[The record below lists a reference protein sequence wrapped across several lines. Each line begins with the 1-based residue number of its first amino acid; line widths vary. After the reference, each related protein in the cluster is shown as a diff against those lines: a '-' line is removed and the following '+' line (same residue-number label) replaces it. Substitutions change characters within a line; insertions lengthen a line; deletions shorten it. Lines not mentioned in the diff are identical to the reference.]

1 MKRKLSI
8 NRQLSANIVSLFI
21 LKGAEYIVS
30 FITLP
35 YLLRVLGPAGY
46 GSIVFCQTIMNYGNL
61 VVDYGFNLT
70 APRDIAKDDPEDIP
84 QDFAA
89 ILGAKLL
96 LLALATIVLG
106 AGLFV
111 FRDSLDTLLVLAC
124 LPALVGGALFPI
136 WYFQGIQQMRFITI
150 FNIIARTCSVI
161 GIFLCVQETTDVYA
175 AALFLSVTPLVAG
188 LLSLA
193 MIARS
198 QPRFFRRPTL
208 AAIRAKFRD
217 GWDIFLSTLFINL
230 YTNSN
235 VFILGLLTNETCVG
249 YYAAASKLIE
259 AVKGLLMPISNAIF
273 PHVSAMV
280 RDAREGAIQ
289 FLRKATRVI
298 GGLSLIL
305 SALVCLFAE
314 PVTRLIMGDAYDAS
328 IRVLRIISFLPFI
341 IGLSNIFG
349 IQTMVAFGMQRLF
362 SRILMASAAVN
373 FLLVFPL
380 VLLWQEIGMA
390 ITVTCVECFVTIT
403 MYIALRRHGI
413 RLM

>member
-1 MKRKLSI
+1 MKKGT
-8 NRQLSANIVSLFI
+8 RQLSANIVSLFI
-21 LKGAEYIVS
+21 LKGAEYIVT

-70 APRDIAKDDPEDIP
+70 APRDIEKDEHAAIQ

-89 ILGAKLL
+89 ILGAKCLL
-96 LLALATIVLG
+96 LFGATVVILLGLAI
-106 AGLFV
+106 
-111 FRDSLDTLLVLAC
+111 FRNHIDALLVLAC

-150 FNIIARTCSVI
+150 FNIVARTCSVI
-161 GIFLCVQETTDVYA
+161 GIFAFVREAGDVYA
-175 AALFLSVTPLVAG
+175 AAVLLSVTPLVAG
-188 LLSLA
+188 VLSLA
-193 MIARS
+193 MIARR
-198 QPRFFRRPTL
+198 QPHFFRRPTL
-208 AAIRAKFRD
+208 AAIREKFRD

-280 RDAREGAIQ
+280 KDARDDAIC
-289 FLRKATRVI
+289 FLRKAVKVI
-298 GGLSLIL
+298 GGLSLLL
-305 SALVCLFAE
+305 SVLVCVFAA

-380 VLLWQEIGMA
+380 VWAWQEIGMA
-390 ITVTCVECFVTIT
+390 ITVVCVETFVTIT
-403 MYIALRRHGI
+403 MYIALWRHGVDLI
-413 RLM
+413 

>member
-1 MKRKLSI
+1 MKKGT
-8 NRQLSANIVSLFI
+8 RQLSANIVSLFI
-21 LKGAEYIVS
+21 LKGAEYIVT

-70 APRDIAKDDPEDIP
+70 APRDIAKDEPREIP

-96 LLALATIVLG
+96 LLAGATAVILVGLA
-106 AGLFV
+106 V
-111 FRDSLDTLLVLAC
+111 FRDHIDALLVLAC

-150 FNIIARTCSVI
+150 FNIVARTCSVI
-161 GIFLCVQETTDVYA
+161 GIFAFVREAGDVYA
-175 AALFLSVTPLVAG
+175 AAVFLSVTPFVAG
-188 LLSLA
+188 VLSLA
-193 MIARS
+193 MIARR
-198 QPRFFRRPTL
+198 QPHFFRRPTL
-208 AAIRAKFRD
+208 AAIREKLCD
-217 GWDIFLSTLFINL
+217 GRDIFLSTLFINL

-273 PHVSAMV
+273 PHVPAMV
-280 RDAREGAIQ
+280 KDARDDAVR
-289 FLRKATRVI
+289 FLRKAVRVI
-298 GGLSLIL
+298 GGLSLVL
-305 SALVCLFAE
+305 SVIVCIFAA
-314 PVTRLIMGDAYDAS
+314 PITRLIMGDAYDAS

-373 FLLVFPL
+373 FLLVFPF
-380 VLLWQEIGMA
+380 VWAWQEIGMA
-390 ITVTCVECFVTIT
+390 ITVVCVESFVTIT

>member
-61 VVDYGFNLT
+61 VVDYGLNLT

>member
-1 MKRKLSI
+1 MKKGT
-8 NRQLSANIVSLFI
+8 RQLSANIVSLFI
-21 LKGAEYIVS
+21 LKGAEYIVT

-70 APRDIAKDDPEDIP
+70 APRDIAKDEPAAIP

-89 ILGAKLL
+89 ILGAKCLL
-96 LLALATIVLG
+96 LFGATVVILLGLAI
-106 AGLFV
+106 
-111 FRDSLDTLLVLAC
+111 FRNHIDALLVLAC

-150 FNIIARTCSVI
+150 FNIVARTCSVI
-161 GIFLCVQETTDVYA
+161 GIFAFVREAGDVYA
-175 AALFLSVTPLVAG
+175 AAVLLSVTPLVAG
-188 LLSLA
+188 VLSLA
-193 MIARS
+193 MIARR
-198 QPRFFRRPTL
+198 QPHFFRRPTL
-208 AAIRAKFRD
+208 AAIREKFRD

-280 RDAREGAIQ
+280 KDARDDAIR
-289 FLRKATRVI
+289 FLRKAVKVI
-298 GGLSLIL
+298 GGFALVLSVI
-305 SALVCLFAE
+305 VCLFAA
-314 PVTRLIMGDAYDAS
+314 PITRLIMGDAYDAS

-349 IQTMVAFGMQRLF
+349 IQTMVAFSMQRLF

-380 VLLWQEIGMA
+380 VWAWQEIGMA
-390 ITVTCVECFVTIT
+390 ITVVCVETFVTVT
-403 MYIALRRHGI
+403 MYIALRRHGVDLI
-413 RLM
+413 

>member
-1 MKRKLSI
+1 MKLPIRM
-8 NRQLSANIVSLFI
+8 NRRLSANIVSLFI

-46 GSIVFCQTIMNYGNL
+46 GSIVFCQTIMGYGNL

-70 APRDIAKDDPEDIP
+70 APRDIAKDDPKDIP

-96 LLALATIVLG
+96 LLSFATAVIL
-106 AGLFV
+106 AGLAV
-111 FRDSLDTLLVLAC
+111 FRDHIDALLVLAC
-124 LPALVGGALFPI
+124 LPALVGGAIFPI

-161 GIFLCVQETTDVYA
+161 GIFVCVQETTDVYA

-193 MIARS
+193 MIAKK
-198 QPRFFRRPTL
+198 QPHFFQRPTF
-208 AAIRAKFRD
+208 AAIREKFRD

-235 VFILGLLTNETCVG
+235 VFILGLLTTETGVG

-280 RDAREGAIQ
+280 KDAREDAIR
-289 FLRKATRVI
+289 FLRKAVRVI
-298 GGLSLIL
+298 GGLSLVL

-390 ITVTCVECFVTIT
+390 ITVVCVESFVTIT

-413 RLM
+413 KLM

>member
-1 MKRKLSI
+1 
-8 NRQLSANIVSLFI
+8 
-21 LKGAEYIVS
+21 
-30 FITLP
+30 
-35 YLLRVLGPAGY
+35 
-46 GSIVFCQTIMNYGNL
+46 MNYGNL

-70 APRDIAKDDPEDIP
+70 APRDIAKDEPAAIP

-89 ILGAKLL
+89 ILGAKCL
-96 LLALATIVLG
+96 LLAGATAVILVGLAI
-106 AGLFV
+106 
-111 FRDSLDTLLVLAC
+111 FRDHIDALLVLAC

-150 FNIIARTCSVI
+150 FNIAARTCSVI
-161 GIFLCVQETTDVYA
+161 GIFAFVREAGDVYA
-175 AALFLSVTPLVAG
+175 AAVFLSVTPLVAG

-193 MIARS
+193 MIARR
-198 QPRFFRRPTL
+198 QPHFFRRPTL
-208 AAIRAKFRD
+208 AAIREKLRD

-280 RDAREGAIQ
+280 KDARDDAIR
-289 FLRKATRVI
+289 FLRKAVKII
-298 GGLSLIL
+298 GGLALVL
-305 SALVCLFAE
+305 SVIVCLFAA
-314 PVTRLIMGDAYDAS
+314 PITRLIMGDAYDAS

-349 IQTMVAFGMQRLF
+349 IQTT
-362 SRILMASAAVN
+362 ASSWPRPPSTSCSSSPSSGPGRKSAWPSPSSASKASS
-373 FLLVFPL
+373 PSPCTSPC
-380 VLLWQEIGMA
+380 GG
-390 ITVTCVECFVTIT
+390 T
-403 MYIALRRHGI
+403 G
-413 RLM
+413 

>member
-298 GGLSLIL
+298 GGLSLLL

>member
-1 MKRKLSI
+1 M
-8 NRQLSANIVSLFI
+8 RQLSANIVSLFV

-70 APRDIAKDDPEDIP
+70 APRDIAKDEPQDVP

-96 LLALATIVLG
+96 LLALATAAIL
-106 AGLFV
+106 AGLAI
-111 FRDSLDTLLVLAC
+111 FRDHIDALLVLAC

-150 FNIIARTCSVI
+150 FNIAARTCSVI
-161 GIFLCVQETTDVYA
+161 GIFACVREAGDVYA

-188 LLSLA
+188 VLSLA
-193 MIARS
+193 MIARQ
-198 QPRFFRRPTL
+198 QPHFFRAPTF
-208 AAIRAKFRD
+208 AAIRAKLRD

-235 VFILGLLTNETCVG
+235 IFILGLLTNETCVG
-249 YYAAASKLIE
+249 WYAAASKLIE

-280 RDAREGAIQ
+280 KEAREDAIC

-298 GGLSLIL
+298 GGLSFAL
-305 SALVCLFAE
+305 SVAVCIFAE
-314 PVTRLIMGDAYDAS
+314 PITRLIMGDAYDAS

-362 SRILMASAAVN
+362 SRILMASAVVN

-380 VLLWQEIGMA
+380 VWAWQEIGMA
-390 ITVTCVECFVTIT
+390 VTVVCVESFVTIT

>member
-198 QPRFFRRPTL
+198 QPRVFRRPTL